1 MMRWTRQHCGRPNQT
16 GKKDLRARLY
26 VIPLVRVG
34 RWDDWILVTDPAET
48 EVISFF
54 KRA

>member
-1 MMRWTRQHCGRPNQT
+1 MMRWIRQHCGRPNQT